1 MREIKLNE
9 VGKTKPLILSIR
21 EIRGYYRD
29 VYTGENKVQTTDKEY
44 VVRDSTTE
52 ISYLIGVNR

>member
-1 MREIKLNE
+1 MREIKLHE
-9 VGKTKPLILSIR
+9 VGKTKPLILAIR

-29 VYTGENKVQTTDKEY
+29 VYTGENKVQTADKEY

-52 ISYLIGVNR
+52 ISYLIGVNK

>member
-21 EIRGYYRD
+21 EIKGYYRD
-29 VYTGENKVQTTDKEY
+29 VYTGENKVQTADKEY

>member
-1 MREIKLNE
+1 MREITLNE
-9 VGKTKPLILSIR
+9 VGKTKPLILPIR